1 MPISPG
7 IHVIYTIRSG
17 DTLYTIANQFG
28 TSVQALIQANSLFP
42 PITEPDLIYPGQV
55 IVARVPGM
63 SQQSTVLYQVA
74 PGDTLY
80 RLGER
85 FSAGV
90 DLLAALSQIP
100 DPDDLRVAQLLY
112 LPAFIYEVEPD
123 DSLYRLSRRF
133 GVPLGAI
140 IRANRNRPGLSP
152 NLIYPG
158 FRLVVP
164 LPTSTNIAVFTP
176 LPGTVVAPGQP
187 LSGVARAFEANILYQ
202 IRDASG
208 RTVTR
213 ERPITTSE
221 GAPAFDQYSVPIVFD
236 QPPLAVSGTLMVYT
250 RSPRD
255 GSVQDLVEIPIVF

>member
-7 IHVIYTIRSG
+7 THVVYTVRSG
-17 DTLYTIANQFG
+17 DSLYTIANQLG
-28 TSVQALIQANSLFP
+28 TSVQALVQANSLYP

-63 SQQSTVLYQVA
+63 AQQSTVLYQVVS
-74 PGDTLY
+74 GDTLY
-80 RLGER
+80 RIGER

-90 DLLAALSQIP
+90 DLLAALSQLP
-100 DPDDLRVAQLLY
+100 DPNEIRVAQLLY
-112 LPAFIYEVEPD
+112 IPAFVYEVEPG

-133 GVPLGAI
+133 GVPLSAI

-152 NLIYPG
+152 DLVYPG
-158 FRLVVP
+158 FRLIIP

-176 LPGTVVAPGQP
+176 LPGTVVAPGVP

-213 ERPITTSE
+213 ERPITTSA
-221 GAPAFDQYSVPIVFD
+221 GAPAYGEFNVPIVFD
-236 QPPLAVSGTLMVYT
+236 QAPMAVSGTLMVYT
-250 RSPRD
+250 RSPKD
-255 GSVQDLVEIPIVF
+255 GSIQDLVEIPVTF